1 MFTMSYGPQWRAH
14 RAAMH
19 RLLAPKPT
27 LEFVP
32 SQQFEVKHFLYQL
45 AFENEDQSSFFQHV
59 RRLSF
64 SIVTSSTYGRR
75 IESIADPILDNAGEA
90 SALLARI
97 TRPGAFIEDDI
108 PLVAK
113 LPKLLQP
120 SRREATDYA
129 AIILAGKMQS
139 WNRLKDDIKA
149 GIAPPSFGKDLA
161 ESDFREQGLTDEDA
175 AWITGGKW
183 RYPRDKR
190 SG

>member
-1 MFTMSYGPQWRAH
+1 MFTMSYGPKWRAH
-14 RAAMH
+14 RSAMH

-32 SQQFEVKHFLYQL
+32 SQEYEVKHFLYQL
-45 AFENEDQSSFFQHV
+45 AFENEDQALFFQHV

-75 IESIADPILDNAGEA
+75 IDSAADPVLNNAGEA

-108 PLVAK
+108 PFLAR
-113 LPKLLQP
+113 LPRFLQP
-120 SRREATDYA
+120 SSRVAKKYA

-149 GIAPPSFGKDLA
+149 GVAPPSFGRDLA
-161 ESDFREQGLTDEDA
+161 ESDFRDQGLTDEDA
-175 AWITGGKW
+175 AWITGGML
-183 RYPRDKR
+183 RFHQ
-190 SG
+190 